1 MKTFARL
8 LALTAFVSAAMAQ
21 STHLVP
27 GDNLV
32 VDGIPTIPVSLAE
45 AVGRYTEFRSAQLLD
60 WHPTKR
66 ALLIRTRFGD
76 TVQVHQVDQPGGARR
91 QLTFFSDSVLGGVQF
106 QPTRGDFFMLGKDT
120 GGNEFYQNYRYDLAT
135 GAVTLV
141 TDGKSRNS
149 SVVWSNQG
157 DRVAYTSTRRTGRD
171 TDLYVADPR
180 DPKSERLITQVEG
193 GGWGI
198 ADWSPDDS
206 KLLVGEYVSI
216 NESYAWLV
224 EVATGQKTL
233 LTPKGGAEKIAY
245 DDGQFTPD
253 GKSLYVT
260 TDKESEYRRLTRVN
274 LTTKQHTFLTS
285 HVRWDIEGFD
295 LAPDGKLI
303 AFVANQDG
311 VGVLRLL
318 DTATGKERPAP
329 KLPIGLVSGV
339 RWHNNG
345 REVAFELESA
355 RSALDV
361 YSLDVTTNQ
370 LSRWTRSETGGLNTD
385 NFSLPELVKWKSFDD
400 RMISGFLY
408 LPARHFTG
416 RRPVVISIHG
426 GPESQARPIFQRRN
440 NYYLNELGLA
450 MIHPNV
456 RGSAGY
462 GKTFLQLDNGFKRED
477 SYKDINALLDW
488 IATEPTLDASRVMVM
503 GGSYGG
509 FMTLAVA
516 TNYNDRIRCSL
527 DVVGIS
533 SFVTFLERT
542 ESYRRDLRRVEYGDE
557 RDPPMRAFMERIAP
571 LNNAG
576 KIRKPI
582 FIVQG
587 KNDPRVPYTEAEQ
600 MRTAVKKSGT
610 PCWFLMA
617 NDEGHGF
624 AKKRNSDFQFYATV
638 SFIKQFLLN

>member
-8 LALTAFVSAAMAQ
+8 LALTAFVFAAMAQ